1 MSQGPG
7 GPASESL
14 DPPELLELPL
24 EVEPE
29 ELPLLEVDPEELPL
43 ELDADVPPL
52 ELDPE
57 ELPLELDVDVP
68 PLEADPEELPLPEVD
83 PEELPLLEVDP
94 EELPLELD
102 VDVPPLEAAPEEPL
116 LELLP
121 DPDVLASGV
130 ALELSSLEPQEQRI
144 AVAMAIG

>member
-43 ELDADVPPL
+43 ELD
-52 ELDPE
+52 
-57 ELPLELDVDVP
+57 VDV
-68 PLEADPEELPLPEVD
+68 L
-83 PEELPLLEVDP
+83 
-94 EELPLELD
+94 
-102 VDVPPLEAAPEEPL
+102 PLEAAPEEPL

>member
-29 ELPLLEVDPEELPL
+29 ELPLLEV
-43 ELDADVPPL
+43 
-52 ELDPE
+52 DPE